1 MNLETADA
9 QRSPLSEVSRAP
21 SGKMSPADHAAL
33 MEAVRRLEHTSLM
46 VRLAATLGR
55 QVSFAAQFAP
65 ARAVN
70 MVNKAAAAAM
80 RVALRAALASL
91 NGRPVRDGSARVHK
105 AMVAVSGAA
114 GGALGLASLPIEL
127 PVSAGLMLRSI
138 ADIARAEGED
148 LGQPET
154 ALACLQVF
162 ALDGRGVEAEFS
174 ESTYFAL
181 RGVMA
186 RSVSEAARY
195 LASRGLIDE
204 TAPAL
209 VRFTTQVAS
218 RFGVVVSQKFLAQAT
233 PVLGALGGAAVN
245 LAFIEHFQSLA
256 RGHFIVR
263 RLERKYGAELVKA
276 EYARLA
282 SARDPDEIIAP
293 AA

>member
-1 MNLETADA
+1 
-9 QRSPLSEVSRAP
+9 
-21 SGKMSPADHAAL
+21 
-33 MEAVRRLEHTSLM
+33 
-46 VRLAATLGR
+46 
-55 QVSFAAQFAP
+55 
-65 ARAVN
+65 
-70 MVNKAAAAAM
+70 M

-91 NGRPVRDGSARVHK
+91 HNSKPMRNSAGVHR
-105 AMVAVSGAA
+105 AIVAASGAL

-127 PVSAGLMLRSI
+127 PLSTGLMLRSI

-148 LGQPET
+148 ISQPEG

-162 ALDGRGVEAEFS
+162 ALDGRGLEAAELS
-174 ESTYFAL
+174 DSAYFAL

-186 RSVSEAARY
+186 RTVSEAARY
-195 LASRGLIDE
+195 VASRGLIDE

-218 RFGVVVSQKFLAQAT
+218 RFGMVVSQKFLAQAT

-256 RGHFIVR
+256 KGHFIVR
-263 RLERKYGAELVKA
+263 RLERKYGPDLVKA
-276 EYARLA
+276 EYRRIAA
-282 SARDPDEIIAP
+282 AITPDEIVTP